1 VSDRAVGQ
9 SPASPASTAYR
20 LCLSGSAR
28 GSQMRNGRFGGA
40 FSCVL
45 VIAVGAGDVFLS
57 LGEPDFCI
65 YPSFR
70 AESMHLA
77 GDYIHPTPRGG
88 RCGYGISL
96 PEEQQDAP

>member
-1 VSDRAVGQ
+1 
-9 SPASPASTAYR
+9 
-20 LCLSGSAR
+20 
-28 GSQMRNGRFGGA
+28 MRNRRLGSA

-57 LGEPDFCI
+57 LGEPEFCI

-88 RCGYGISL
+88 RCCIRIYL